1 MSTKRSISDYSRQE
15 LYDLIWSTPAIKLA
29 ADFGISDVAVAKHCK
44 KLNIPRPS
52 VGYWAKIAAGQ
63 TPPKSSLPPTKEEI
77 FAQEARRPMPKTL
90 PLPTKTH
97 PLHQQASDLFN
108 ALNNAKL
115 DSYKRAELHSDPS
128 FPEVVVSKDLAE
140 RAAKAF
146 HVILNGLEPLGINWR
161 KSQSSYHCGHFRKG
175 NDRLQLSIAED
186 LICPDGSRRC
196 PPTYESPR
204 GKDKLS
210 GLLTIALK
218 TADYFSK
225 EIKTWPESNKLPLE
239 EILAQIV
246 ATIRKHYLDAQERRA
261 LEAIEAEKRRIESE
275 RHWREYQKQEAIR
288 LQKEKEQK
296 HAEALAAAKQA
307 RKANL
312 LKAAERWRFSSSLL
326 QFVEDCER
334 HWKSQSPQLTPEQ
347 LSWLSWARETAG
359 TTSPS
364 STGYPDPTKD
374 GAFDP
379 ASIPF
384 GGPYPSTRDLE

>member
-1 MSTKRSISDYSRQE
+1 
-15 LYDLIWSTPAIKLA
+15 
-29 ADFGISDVAVAKHCK
+29 
-44 KLNIPRPS
+44 
-52 VGYWAKIAAGQ
+52 
-63 TPPKSSLPPTKEEI
+63 
-77 FAQEARRPMPKTL
+77 MPKTL

-225 EIKTWPESNKLPLE
+225 EIKTWPESNKLSLE
-239 EILAQIV
+239 EIMAQIV

-261 LEAIEAEKRRIESE
+261 LEAIEAEKRRIESGE
-275 RHWREYQKQEAIR
+275 
-288 LQKEKEQK
+288 
-296 HAEALAAAKQA
+296 
-307 RKANL
+307 
-312 LKAAERWRFSSSLL
+312 
-326 QFVEDCER
+326 V
-334 HWKSQSPQLTPEQ
+334 
-347 LSWLSWARETAG
+347 
-359 TTSPS
+359 
-364 STGYPDPTKD
+364 PDPYKD
-374 GAFDP
+374 Q
-379 ASIPF
+379 
-384 GGPYPSTRDLE
+384 